1 MRQRVMNPSMS
12 KAELRARLDEIGVR
26 PSKMLGQN
34 FLLDTNLARAI
45 VADLEPSPGDH
56 LVEVGP
62 GMGALT
68 VHILASPARRIT
80 LIERDHR
87 LAAELTER
95 YAAEIASGRL
105 EIRQGD
111 GAKTDLLSLFGYG
124 PVKMVG
130 NLPYSASTAII
141 SHFTVAASPASR
153 LVLMVQREV
162 GERLAATPG
171 HKDYAALTVQL
182 GRRWMVRKLRIVPP
196 DVFWPRP
203 AVESA
208 VIEVSKRPV
217 KGLPNPDPEGFSA
230 LVRQG
235 FSSRRKQLRSL
246 LKLPPGVWEAWAS
259 AKGYPVTA
267 RAEDL
272 PVDDWADLALHVTPE
287 GHDHPLEMCDVVD
300 SDDQI
305 LESRLRSDVHVNN
318 FLHRAVHL
326 WIFNSRGELFL
337 QKRSPWKINQPDRWC
352 SSAAGHV
359 DSGETYEVAG
369 HREMREEIGAD
380 CPLVKFWKVGATPET
395 EFEFV
400 EYFVGI
406 CDGPFR
412 FAPGEVE
419 TGAFFPVDQI
429 RRWVERTPEEF
440 TPLFKM
446 AAAKFLGETESLRKL
461 ASGTQ

>member
-1 MRQRVMNPSMS
+1 
-12 KAELRARLDEIGVR
+12 
-26 PSKMLGQN
+26 
-34 FLLDTNLARAI
+34 
-45 VADLEPSPGDH
+45 
-56 LVEVGP
+56 
-62 GMGALT
+62 
-68 VHILASPARRIT
+68 
-80 LIERDHR
+80 
-87 LAAELTER
+87 
-95 YAAEIASGRL
+95 
-105 EIRQGD
+105 
-111 GAKTDLLSLFGYG
+111 
-124 PVKMVG
+124 MVG

-141 SHFTVAASPASR
+141 SHFTAAFSPAFR

-162 GERLAATPG
+162 AERLAAAPG

-182 GRRWMVRKLRIVPP
+182 GRRWSVRKLRIVPP

-217 KGLPNPDPEGFSA
+217 EGLPNCDPEGFSA

-246 LKLPPGVWEAWAS
+246 LKLPDGAWEEWAS
-259 AKGYPVTA
+259 AKGHPLTA

-287 GHDHPLEMCDVVD
+287 GHDHPCEMCDVVD
-300 SDDQI
+300 SEDRVTG
-305 LESRLRSDVHVNN
+305 SKLRSEVHVNN
-318 FLHRAVHL
+318 LTHRAVHL
-326 WIFNSRGELFL
+326 WIFNGRGELFL
-337 QKRSPWKINQPDRWC
+337 QKRSPWKINHPDQWC

-359 DSGETYEVAG
+359 DAGETYEEAG

-380 CPLVKFWKVGATPET
+380 CPLVKFWKTGASEET
-395 EFEFV
+395 GYEFV
-400 EYFVGI
+400 EYLVGR

-429 RRWVERTPEEF
+429 RGWIERSPEEF
-440 TPLFKM
+440 TPLFRM
-446 AAAKFLGETESLRKL
+446 VAAKFLNETERLIKMAHVS
-461 ASGTQ
+461 

>member
-1 MRQRVMNPSMS
+1 MY

-34 FLLDTNLARAI
+34 FLLDPNLAKAI
-45 VADLEPSPGDH
+45 VAGLEPEEGDH

-68 VHILASPARRIT
+68 VHILGSPARRIT

-87 LAAELTER
+87 LAAELRER
-95 YAAEIASGRL
+95 HAAEIASGRL

-111 GAKTDLLSLFGYG
+111 GAKTDLPSLFGHG

-141 SHFTVAASPASR
+141 SHFTAPVSPVSR

-162 GERLAATPG
+162 AERLAAAPG

-182 GRRWMVRKLRIVPP
+182 GRRWSVRKLRIVPP

-208 VIEVSKRPV
+208 VIEVSQRPV
-217 KGLPNPDPEGFSA
+217 KGLPNCDPERFSA

-246 LKLPPGVWEAWAS
+246 LDLPKGAWEEWAD
-259 AKGYPVTA
+259 AKGHPVTA

-272 PVDDWADLALHVTPE
+272 SVDDWAELALIGAKPE
-287 GHDHPLEMCDVVD
+287 IDQPGEVFDVVD
-300 SDDQI
+300 
-305 LESRLRSDVHVNN
+305 LEDSVIGSRHRDEVHANN
-318 FLHRAVHL
+318 LLHRAVHI
-326 WIFNSRGELFL
+326 WIFNARGELFL
-337 QKRSPWKINQPDRWC
+337 QKRSPWKQNHPDLWC
-352 SSAAGHV
+352 SSTAGHV
-359 DSGETYEVAG
+359 DSGESYEEAA
-369 HREMREEIGAD
+369 HRELGEEIGID
-380 CPLVKFWKVGATPET
+380 CPLVKFWKAGATTET
-395 EFEFV
+395 GHEFIEFLLGLS
-400 EYFVGI
+400 E
-406 CDGPFR
+406 GPFR

-419 TGAFFPVDQI
+419 TGAFFPIAQI
-429 RRWVERTPEEF
+429 REWLARSPEEF
-440 TPLFKM
+440 TPVFRM
-446 AAAKFLGETESLRKL
+446 VAGEFLNETERLMEMARVS
-461 ASGTQ
+461 

>member
-1 MRQRVMNPSMS
+1 MDTPMS

-34 FLLDTNLARAI
+34 FLLDTNLAKAI
-45 VADLEPSPGDH
+45 VADLEPSEGDH

-68 VHILASPARRIT
+68 VHILATPARRIT

-87 LAAELTER
+87 LAAELTQR
-95 YAAEIASGRL
+95 YTAEIASGRL
-105 EIRQGD
+105 AIRQGD

-141 SHFTVAASPASR
+141 SHFTAAASPACR

-162 GERLAATPG
+162 AERLAASPG

-182 GRRWMVRKLRIVPP
+182 GRRWSVRKLRIVPP

-217 KGLPNPDPEGFSA
+217 EGLPNPDPEGFSA

-246 LKLPPGVWEAWAS
+246 LKLPPGVWDDWAS
-259 AKGYPVTA
+259 AKGHPVTA

-272 PVDDWADLALHVTPE
+272 PVDHWADLALHVTPP
-287 GHDHPLEMCDVVD
+287 GHDHPGEMCDVVD
-300 SDDQI
+300 SDDRI
-305 LESRLRSDVHVNN
+305 LESRLRSEVHVNN
-318 FLHRAVHL
+318 SLHRAVHL

-337 QKRSPWKINQPDRWC
+337 QKRSPWKINHPDQWC

-359 DSGETYEVAG
+359 DTGETYEEAA
-369 HREMREEIGAD
+369 HREMKEEIGAD
-380 CPLVKFWKVGATPET
+380 CPLVKFWKVGASEET
-395 EFEFV
+395 GYEFV
-400 EYFVGI
+400 EYLVGL
-406 CDGPFR
+406 CDGPFC

-419 TGAFFPVDQI
+419 TGAFFPIEQI
-429 RRWVERTPEEF
+429 RRWVERTPDEF

-446 AAAKFLGETESLRKL
+446 AAAKFLGETERLIKL
-461 ASGTQ
+461 VSGT

>member
-1 MRQRVMNPSMS
+1 MDTPMS

-34 FLLDTNLARAI
+34 FLLDTNLAKAI
-45 VADLEPSPGDH
+45 VADLEPSEGDH

-68 VHILASPARRIT
+68 VHILATPARRIT

-87 LAAELTER
+87 LAAELTQR
-95 YAAEIASGRL
+95 YTAEIASGRL
-105 EIRQGD
+105 AIRQGD
-111 GAKTDLLSLFGYG
+111 SAKTDLLSLFGYG

-141 SHFTVAASPASR
+141 SHFTAAASPACR

-162 GERLAATPG
+162 AERLAASPG

-182 GRRWMVRKLRIVPP
+182 GRRWSVRKLRIVPP

-217 KGLPNPDPEGFSA
+217 EGLPNPDPEGFSA

-246 LKLPPGVWEAWAS
+246 LKLPPGVWDDWAS
-259 AKGYPVTA
+259 AKGHPVTA

-272 PVDDWADLALHVTPE
+272 PVDHWADLALHVTPP
-287 GHDHPLEMCDVVD
+287 GHDHPGEMCDVVD
-300 SDDQI
+300 SDDRI
-305 LESRLRSDVHVNN
+305 LESRLRSEVHVNN
-318 FLHRAVHL
+318 SLHRAVHL

-337 QKRSPWKINQPDRWC
+337 QKRSPWKINHPDQWC

-359 DSGETYEVAG
+359 DTGETYEEAA
-369 HREMREEIGAD
+369 HREMKEEIGAD
-380 CPLVKFWKVGATPET
+380 CPLVKFWKVGASEET
-395 EFEFV
+395 GYEFV
-400 EYFVGI
+400 EYLVGL
-406 CDGPFR
+406 CDGPFC

-419 TGAFFPVDQI
+419 TGAFFPIEQI
-429 RRWVERTPEEF
+429 RRWVERTPDEF

-446 AAAKFLGETESLRKL
+446 AAAKFLGETERLIKL
-461 ASGTQ
+461 VSGT

>member
-1 MRQRVMNPSMS
+1 MS
-12 KAELRARLDEIGVR
+12 KAELRARLDQIGVR

-34 FLLDTNLARAI
+34 FLFDPNLAKAI
-45 VADLEPSPGDH
+45 VADLEPGEGDH

-68 VHILASPARRIT
+68 THILASPARRVT

-87 LAAELTER
+87 LAAEMKER
-95 YAAEIASGRL
+95 YAEEIASGRL
-105 EIRQGD
+105 EVRQGD
-111 GAKTDLLSLFGYG
+111 GAKTDLLSLFGDG

-141 SHFTVAASPASR
+141 SHFTAACSPACR

-162 GERLAATPG
+162 AERLAATPG
-171 HKDYAALTVQL
+171 HKDYAALTVHL
-182 GRRWMVRKLRIVPP
+182 GRRWSVKKLRIVPP

-208 VIEVSKRPV
+208 VIEISKRSV
-217 KGLPNPDPEGFSA
+217 EGLPNPDPEGFS
-230 LVRQG
+230 LIVRQG

-246 LKLPPGVWEAWAS
+246 LKLTAGVWEEWS
-259 AKGYPVTA
+259 AGKGHPVTA

-272 PVDDWADLALHVTPE
+272 SVDEWADLALHVTPE
-287 GHDHPLEMCDVVD
+287 GHDHPHEMCDVVD
-300 SDDQI
+300 SEDQV
-305 LESRLRSDVHVNN
+305 LESRLRTEVHVNN
-318 FLHRAVHL
+318 LIHRAVHL
-326 WIFNSRGELFL
+326 WIFNTRGELFL
-337 QKRSPWKINQPDRWC
+337 QKRSPWKINHPDQWC

-359 DSGETYEVAG
+359 DSGETYEEAG

-380 CPLVKFWKVGATPET
+380 CHLVKFWKVGPTEET
-395 EFEFV
+395 GFEFV
-400 EYFVGI
+400 EYLVGI

-419 TGAFFPVDQI
+419 TGAFFPVEQI
-429 RRWVERTPEEF
+429 RRWVERSPREF

-446 AAAKFLGETESLRKL
+446 AAGKFLSETERLMKMARVS
-461 ASGTQ
+461 

>member
-1 MRQRVMNPSMS
+1 MS

-34 FLLDTNLARAI
+34 FLLDTNLAKAI
-45 VADLEPSPGDH
+45 IADLDPTEGDH

-87 LAAELTER
+87 LAAELTGR
-95 YAAEIASGRL
+95 YTEEIASGRL

-141 SHFTVAASPASR
+141 SHFTAASSPACR

-162 GERLAATPG
+162 AERLAATPG

-182 GRRWMVRKLRIVPP
+182 GRRWSVRKLRIVPP

-208 VIEVSKRPV
+208 IIEISKRSV
-217 KGLPNPDPEGFSA
+217 DGLPNPDPEGFSS

-246 LKLPPGVWEAWAS
+246 LKLPVGVWEEWS
-259 AKGYPVTA
+259 LSKGHPVTA

-272 PVDDWADLALHVTPE
+272 PVDHWAELALHVTPE

-300 SDDQI
+300 SEDRI
-305 LESRLRSDVHVNN
+305 LESRLRSEVHVNN
-318 FLHRAVHL
+318 LLHRAVHL
-326 WIFNSRGELFL
+326 WIFNSQGELFL
-337 QKRSPWKINQPDRWC
+337 QKRSPWKLNHPDQWC

-359 DSGETYEVAG
+359 DTGETYEVAG

-380 CPLVKFWKVGATPET
+380 CPLVKFWKVGANEET
-395 EFEFV
+395 GYEFV
-400 EYFVGI
+400 EYLVGI

-429 RRWVERTPEEF
+429 RRWVERTPDEF

-446 AAAKFLGETESLRKL
+446 AAAKFLNETESLIKL
-461 ASGTQ
+461 ASGT